1 MFYIILP
8 VLALFSYVFT
18 AVQKPEGS
26 FGDAPD
32 VVTQVC
38 YIVILFTERYRHLK
52 KKYRHLKLQNK
63 FLAK

>member
-18 AVQKPEGS
+18 AVQKPGGS
-26 FGDAPD
+26 FRDAPD

-38 YIVILFTERYRHLK
+38 YTVILFTERYRHLK
-52 KKYRHLKLQNK
+52 KNTDI
-63 FLAK
+63 